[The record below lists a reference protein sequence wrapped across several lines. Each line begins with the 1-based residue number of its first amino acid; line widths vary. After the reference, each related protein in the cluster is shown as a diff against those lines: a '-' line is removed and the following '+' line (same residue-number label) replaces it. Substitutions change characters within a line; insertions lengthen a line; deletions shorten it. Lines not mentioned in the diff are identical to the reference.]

1 MHSNFHKWKTFYK
14 GNIHLNGDDALN
26 DIRMHK
32 HGPRGDMERNER
44 QVVALVMKKGTNV
57 TNMTKFAE
65 MIDILEHH
73 VETNLDQAQMKK
85 IFTRYRHTKR
95 SLVY

>member
-1 MHSNFHKWKTFYK
+1 
-14 GNIHLNGDDALN
+14 
-26 DIRMHK
+26 MHK
-32 HGPRGDMERNER
+32 HGPRGDMGRNER
-44 QVVALVMKKGTNV
+44 QVIALVMKKGTNV

-85 IFTRYRHTKR
+85 IFTRYRHTKKIV
-95 SLVY
+95 STLEIKGNIQIINSTWYYVVPDNN